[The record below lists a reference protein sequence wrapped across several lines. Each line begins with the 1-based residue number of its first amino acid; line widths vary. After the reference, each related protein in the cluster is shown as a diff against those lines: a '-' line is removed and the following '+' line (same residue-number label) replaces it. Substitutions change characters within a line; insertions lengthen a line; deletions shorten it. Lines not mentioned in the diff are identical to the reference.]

1 MNPPATVAR
10 LSDKGLLIET
20 YWFQYP
26 SVDDLLKSLRNC
38 SLVFEDGWSLGGID
52 LRSLLKR
59 VGLENMD
66 DFCSTS
72 PLTLHLSGGVP
83 SRAVAQLYAGA
94 EEIIRTVHEQ
104 MAEEIQEIR
113 DMRDEH
119 ARIREYRARCVEE
132 EVK

>member
-1 MNPPATVAR
+1 MNPPAAVAH
-10 LSDKGLLIET
+10 LSDGGLPIET

-38 SLVFEDGWSLGGID
+38 SLVFEDGWALGGID

-72 PLTLHLSGGVP
+72 PRTLHLSGGVP
-83 SRAVAQLYAGA
+83 AQAVAQLYTGA
-94 EEIIRTVHEQ
+94 EEIIRMVHEQ

-132 EVK
+132 EVE